1 MTSSSGVRSFRAL
14 ASCNSNHIT
23 RAALASVALIAAT
36 LLPSLSCAQSSLTL
50 DEAQRIAVQR
60 SRQLTAQEASVTA
73 AREMAAAAGQL
84 PDPTLRFGLDSLP
97 VTSSPG
103 VQAFSTTQ
111 DSFTMLRVGVIQ
123 EFTRTEKRKLRTERG
138 ERDAERGLA
147 EKTLTLTN
155 IKRDT
160 ALAWFDRFYLERM
173 RAAIT
178 AQAAEPELEIQGA
191 EAAYRAGRGSQ
202 ADIFAARAS
211 RAMLDDRLSELDRRS
226 LNAQA
231 MLARWIGD
239 AASAPLTGQPS
250 IETVPLRAHA
260 LEADLADHPMVAVLK
275 QQVAL
280 AQTEVQLAKAS
291 KQADWSVEVSYGAR
305 GPAYS
310 NLLSVGVSVPVQWDQ
325 KNRQDREVSAKMA
338 MVEQAKALE
347 EDALRSHVAEVR
359 TMLNEWDSGRERLK
373 RYQGD
378 LLPLAKSR
386 TEASLAAY
394 RGGKS
399 ELSAVLAARR
409 NEIDVRLQALQLEMD
424 TARAW
429 SQLAFLVPDH
439 DAHAASV
446 PPSSA
451 VGPNRGEAK

>member
-1 MTSSSGVRSFRAL
+1 MV
-14 ASCNSNHIT
+14 
-23 RAALASVALIAAT
+23 
-36 LLPSLSCAQSSLTL
+36 
-50 DEAQRIAVQR
+50 
-60 SRQLTAQEASVTA
+60 
-73 AREMAAAAGQL
+73 
-84 PDPTLRFGLDSLP
+84 
-97 VTSSPG
+97 
-103 VQAFSTTQ
+103 
-111 DSFTMLRVGVIQ
+111 
-123 EFTRTEKRKLRTERG
+123 
-138 ERDAERGLA
+138 
-147 EKTLTLTN
+147 
-155 IKRDT
+155 
-160 ALAWFDRFYLERM
+160 
-173 RAAIT
+173 
-178 AQAAEPELEIQGA
+178 
-191 EAAYRAGRGSQ
+191 
-202 ADIFAARAS
+202 
-211 RAMLDDRLSELDRRS
+211 DDRLSELDRRS

-231 MLARWIGD
+231 LLARWIGD

-260 LEADLADHPMVAVLK
+260 LEADLADHPMIAMLK

-291 KQADWSVEVSYGAR
+291 KQADWSIEVSYGAR

-373 RYQGD
+373 RYQGE

-446 PPSSA
+446 PASSA
-451 VGPNRGEAK
+451 VRPNRGEAK